1 MFAENQHI
9 VSVGVKPI
17 IGVLD
22 SYLGENLMI
31 GFLIVVVNGT
41 GLVVSPP

>member
-22 SYLGENLMI
+22 AYLGDNLVI
-31 GFLIVVVNGT
+31 GFFIVVVNGT
-41 GLVVSPP
+41 SLVVSPL